1 MMPQTMHLLALGGAL
16 CSAAS
21 TIFIRKGL
29 RESDPF
35 SGFWINLVVGTISL
49 WIAVAFTGGVGHVSV
64 KGALFFVCAGLI
76 GTIGGRLLR
85 FVSIERVGASIAAAL
100 INLNPFVSSGLAILL
115 LGEHITMPIV
125 VGTVVIVAGTT
136 LFSVGGQR
144 LGVRPS
150 QLVLP
155 VLSATCFGV
164 VAVLRK
170 LGLSDTTAVVGS
182 AINVTTAFVAFTAF
196 LFATGRREIMV
207 TRGWSLAHFVAAGLS
222 ENVGVFMNVVALSMG
237 TVSVVTPLYG
247 TAPIFVLFL
256 APLFLRDVE
265 RVRARV
271 VGGTLLIVLGV
282 YLITALGNR

>member
-1 MMPQTMHLLALGGAL
+1 MMPQPLHLLALGGAL
-16 CSAAS
+16 CSAAA

-49 WIAVAFTGGVGHVSV
+49 WIAVVFTGGVGHVSL

-76 GTIGGRLLR
+76 GTVGGRLLR

-155 VLSATCFGV
+155 LLFATRFGV
-164 VAVLRK
+164 VAGFRK
-170 LGLSDTTAVVGS
+170 PRPSETPPGRGPPLKPHVAVVPLS
-182 AINVTTAFVAFTAF
+182 PVP
-196 LFATGRREIMV
+196 LATRQPAV
-207 TRGWSLAHFVAAGLS
+207 
-222 ENVGVFMNVVALSMG
+222 
-237 TVSVVTPLYG
+237 
-247 TAPIFVLFL
+247 
-256 APLFLRDVE
+256 
-265 RVRARV
+265 
-271 VGGTLLIVLGV
+271 
-282 YLITALGNR
+282 

>member
-115 LGEHITMPIV
+115 LGEHITM
-125 VGTVVIVAGTT
+125 VIVAGTT

-182 AINVTTAFVAFTAF
+182 AINVTTAFVTFTAF
-196 LFATGRREIMV
+196 LF
-207 TRGWSLAHFVAAGLS
+207 
-222 ENVGVFMNVVALSMG
+222 
-237 TVSVVTPLYG
+237 
-247 TAPIFVLFL
+247 
-256 APLFLRDVE
+256 D
-265 RVRARV
+265 
-271 VGGTLLIVLGV
+271 
-282 YLITALGNR
+282 

>member
-76 GTIGGRLLR
+76 GTIGGELVR

-136 LFSVGGQR
+136 PFSLRGPGPR
-144 LGVRPS
+144 GPPRPP
-150 QLVLP
+150 LLP
-155 VLSATCFGV
+155 LPSA
-164 VAVLRK
+164 
-170 LGLSDTTAVVGS
+170 
-182 AINVTTAFVAFTAF
+182 
-196 LFATGRREIMV
+196 
-207 TRGWSLAHFVAAGLS
+207 
-222 ENVGVFMNVVALSMG
+222 
-237 TVSVVTPLYG
+237 
-247 TAPIFVLFL
+247 
-256 APLFLRDVE
+256 
-265 RVRARV
+265 
-271 VGGTLLIVLGV
+271 
-282 YLITALGNR
+282 

>member
-64 KGALFFVCAGLI
+64 KGALFCVCAGLI

-115 LGEHITMPIV
+115 LGEHISMPIV

-136 LFSVGGQR
+136 LFSVGGRR

-150 QLVLP
+150 QLLLP
-155 VLSATCFGV
+155 MLSAPCFGV
-164 VAVLRK
+164 VAVFRELRPSHTTPVRGSPVK
-170 LGLSDTTAVVGS
+170 RTTALL
-182 AINVTTAFVAFTAF
+182 ALPPL
-196 LFATGRREIMV
+196 LFPPRPP
-207 TRGWSLAHFVAAGLS
+207 
-222 ENVGVFMNVVALSMG
+222 GVHV
-237 TVSVVTPLYG
+237 
-247 TAPIFVLFL
+247 
-256 APLFLRDVE
+256 
-265 RVRARV
+265 
-271 VGGTLLIVLGV
+271 
-282 YLITALGNR
+282 